1 MIDHYARE
9 RVYLTLCGLADGSG
23 LLVKF
28 SREEALD
35 YAGVRDVDFEA
46 AVADLVKA
54 GRLRV
59 DKNSARRRFQALDSS
74 ARRRATA
81 FINANRHRVAAL
93 ASERALL
100 QDRRLDGS
108 TALSSV
114 PALSIVRIE
123 EAPPGKTSRY
133 FFTVIVG
140 GIGTFKQCVFVAG
153 ERPFVAGPSL
163 RAGEGWDELVD
174 FSPRVKDALVEQL
187 QRAIAAGLH
196 QRSASSA

>member
-1 MIDHYARE
+1 MIDHDARE

-59 DKNSARRRFQALDSS
+59 DKTAARRRFQALDLRVRHQ
-74 ARRRATA
+74 AVA
-81 FINANRHRVAAL
+81 FINANRQRVAAL

-100 QDRRLDGS
+100 KDRRLDGS
-108 TALSSV
+108 SGLSKL
-114 PALSIVRIE
+114 PPLSIVRVE
-123 EAPPGKTSRY
+123 EAPPGRTRRY

-140 GIGTFKQCVFVAG
+140 GIGTIKSCVFVAG
-153 ERPFVAGPSL
+153 AHPFVAGPSL
-163 RAGEGWDELVD
+163 RAGDSWEELVD
-174 FSPRVKDALVEQL
+174 FAPRVKEALVKQL

>member
-1 MIDHYARE
+1 MIDQDARE

-46 AVADLVKA
+46 AVDELVA
-54 GRLRV
+54 AHRLRV
-59 DKNSARRRFQALDSS
+59 EKNSSRRRFQALDLSV
-74 ARRRATA
+74 RRRAIS
-81 FINANRHRVAAL
+81 FINAHRHRVAAL
-93 ASERALL
+93 ASERARLN
-100 QDRRLDGS
+100 DRRLDGS
-108 TALSSV
+108 TGLS
-114 PALSIVRIE
+114 PLPPLSIVRIE

-174 FSPRVKDALVEQL
+174 FSPRVKEALVEQL
-187 QRAIAAGLH
+187 QRVIAAGLH